1 MNSWVLD
8 FLRRTRQ
15 LVNARKGVSAVE
27 FALIAPVLV
36 IILLGSTEVSFMMQ
50 TDRKVTQAANA
61 LGDLVAQDTEITT
74 GEMNDIFEAA
84 RAILEPNPTTGA
96 KMRVT
101 SLVDQG
107 GGVLR
112 VEWSR
117 GKNMAAH
124 APGTSL
130 TVPAGLVP
138 PNGSVIISEMNY
150 NYVSMFGQV
159 APGTTVLKDT
169 FYLRP
174 RRANK
179 VVFKP

>member
-1 MNSWVLD
+1 MNLWVLD
-8 FLRRTRQ
+8 FLRRTRRFTS
-15 LVNARKGVSAVE
+15 ARKGVSAVE

-36 IILLGSTEVSFMMQ
+36 IILLGSAEVSFMMQ

-61 LGDLVAQDTEITT
+61 LGDLVAQDTEINT

-84 RAILEPNPTTGA
+84 RAVLEPNPTASA

-101 SLVDQG
+101 SVVDVG
-107 GGVLR
+107 GGVFK
-112 VEWSR
+112 VDWSR
-117 GKNMAAH
+117 GKNMSPHAAG
-124 APGTSL
+124 ATL
-130 TVPAGLVP
+130 AIPAGLIP
-138 PNGSVIISEMNY
+138 PNGSIIMSEMEY

-159 APGTTVLKDT
+159 APGTTVLQDT

-179 VVFKP
+179 VVFK